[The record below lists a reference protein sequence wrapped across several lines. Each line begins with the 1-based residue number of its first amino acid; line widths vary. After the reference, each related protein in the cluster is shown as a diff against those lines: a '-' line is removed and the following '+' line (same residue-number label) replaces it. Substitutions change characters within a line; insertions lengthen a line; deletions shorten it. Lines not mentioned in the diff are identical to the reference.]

1 MIQNFSPDELKKL
14 PFMNASLPIEERV
27 EDLLQRLTFEEKV
40 LLSAGGG
47 YNSPPPIPRLGI
59 PRFSMTDG
67 PHGVSPGAAKEAGI
81 PSFSATLDG
90 AASVGDG
97 TSTYFPTGIQLA
109 STWNPDLLFQF
120 GQALGEEIRAVGR
133 VVDLGPSI
141 NICRS
146 PLNGRTFEYYSE
158 DPFLAGKIAAAAVR
172 GLQSKRVAPC
182 VKHFAANN
190 QETKRFKVNVSVGRR
205 ALEEIYFPAFR
216 RCVEEANAWGVMS
229 SYNKINGV
237 YVSENK
243 EVLRNA
249 LMDRWGF
256 RGIVV
261 SDWGATKRVTGPKTL
276 IEAGLSIEMA
286 GREQYTL
293 EAMQAMKASGEFP
306 QKYFEDNVRRILR
319 VMMLVGQFDDPASL
333 PKGCIN
339 TKEHQQLARKLAEEG
354 MVLLKNEKN
363 LLPLDITKVK
373 KVAILGK
380 HADIKFGRR
389 KLGGGSSAVYP
400 PYEITVRQGIENKV
414 KGKAEI
420 VGDPAVADVAVV
432 CVGLEHS
439 HDFKGGDHEG
449 SDKLRYGLGIFL
461 PKLVKKTLAANPNT
475 IVVFLGGSPT
485 GMEKFV
491 DKVPAVL
498 NAWYGGM
505 ELGSVVADILFGDVN
520 PSGKL
525 PVSWPKRKK
534 DIPTALSFLQ
544 TFIGVK
550 EVIYNEGVFVGYRY
564 YDTQNVEPRFCFG
577 HGLSYT
583 TFSYS
588 NLKLSSETISGNQNL
603 TISFDLTNTGLRS
616 GAEIIQLYLR
626 DVEAAVPR
634 PLKELKGFQKIYIEA
649 EEKKAVT
656 LELSKQDLSY
666 FDEKSNTWVAEDG
679 DFEVLLGSSSKDLR
693 LKGTFHYKN

>member
-1 MIQNFSPDELKKL
+1 M
-14 PFMNASLPIEERV
+14 
-27 EDLLQRLTFEEKV
+27 
-40 LLSAGGG
+40 
-47 YNSPPPIPRLGI
+47 
-59 PRFSMTDG
+59 
-67 PHGVSPGAAKEAGI
+67 
-81 PSFSATLDG
+81 
-90 AASVGDG
+90 
-97 TSTYFPTGIQLA
+97 A
-109 STWNPDLLFQF
+109 STWNPELLFQF

-133 VVDLGPSI
+133 VMDLGPAI

-146 PLNGRTFEYYSE
+146 PMNGRTFEYYSE

-172 GLQSKRVAPC
+172 GLQNKRIAPC

-190 QETKRFKVNVSVGRR
+190 QETKRFIVSVNVSRR

-216 RCVEEANAWGVMS
+216 MCVEEADAWGFMS

-243 EVLRNA
+243 AVMRDT
-249 LMDRWGF
+249 LMDKWGF
-256 RGIVV
+256 KGIVV
-261 SDWGATKRVTGPKTL
+261 SDWGASKRVTGPKAL

-286 GREQYTL
+286 GREQFTL
-293 EAMQAMKASGEFP
+293 EAMQALKASGEFP
-306 QKYFEDNVRRILR
+306 EKYFEDNVRRILR
-319 VMMLVGQFDDPASL
+319 VMMLVGQFEDPANL
-333 PKGCIN
+333 PQGCIN
-339 TKEHQQLARKLAEEG
+339 TTEHQQLARKLAEEG

-363 LLPLDITKVK
+363 LLPLDLTKIK
-373 KVAILGK
+373 KVAVLGK
-380 HADIKFGRR
+380 HADLKFGRR
-389 KLGGGSSAVYP
+389 KLGGGSSTVFP
-400 PYEITVRQGIENKV
+400 PYEITVRQGIENKL
-414 KGKAEI
+414 KGKAEL
-420 VGDPAVADVAVV
+420 VSDPAAADVAVV

-475 IVVFLGGSPT
+475 IVVFVGGSPS

-491 DKVPAVL
+491 DKVPAIL

-505 ELGSVVADILFGDVN
+505 EIGNVVADILFGDVN

-550 EVIYNEGVFVGYRY
+550 EVNYDEGVFVGYRY
-564 YDTQNVEPRFCFG
+564 YDTQNVDPRFCFG

-583 TFSYS
+583 SFGYT
-588 NLKLSSETISGNQNL
+588 NLKLSSETLSSTQKL
-603 TISFDLTNTGLRS
+603 TISFDLTNTGFRS
-616 GAEIIQLYLR
+616 GAEIIQLYVR

-634 PLKELKGFQKIYIEA
+634 PLKELKGFQKLNLEVG
-649 EEKKAVT
+649 EKKTVSFA
-656 LELSKQDLSY
+656 LSKNDLAY
-666 FDEKSNTWVAEDG
+666 FDEKSNTWVADDG
-679 DFEVLLGSSSKDLR
+679 EFEVLLGSSSKDIRLR
-693 LKGTFHYKN
+693 GTIHYKN

>member
-1 MIQNFSPDELKKL
+1 MNSDL
-14 PFMNASLPIEERV
+14 PLEERV
-27 EDLLQRLTFEEKV
+27 EDLLGRLTFEEKV

-47 YNSPPPIPRLGI
+47 YSSPPPIPRLGI
-59 PRFSMTDG
+59 PRFGMTDG
-67 PHGVSPGAAKEAGI
+67 PAGVSPGAAKEAGI

-90 AASVGDG
+90 AVQVGDG

-109 STWNPDLLFQF
+109 STWNPELLFQF

-133 VVDLGPSI
+133 VMDLGPAI

-146 PLNGRTFEYYSE
+146 PMNGRTFEYYSE
-158 DPFLAGKIAAAAVR
+158 DPFLAGKLAVAAVR
-172 GLQSKRVAPC
+172 GLQNKRVAPC
-182 VKHFAANN
+182 VKHYAVNN
-190 QETKRFKVNVSVGRR
+190 QETRRFTVSANVSRR

-216 RCVEEANAWGVMS
+216 MCVQDADAWGFMS
-229 SYNKINGV
+229 SYNKINHV

-243 EVLRNA
+243 AVMRDI
-249 LMDRWGF
+249 LMDQWGF
-256 RGIVV
+256 KGIVV
-261 SDWGATKRVTGPKTL
+261 SDWGASKRVTGPKAL

-293 EAMQAMKASGEFP
+293 ENMQTLKTSGQFP
-306 QKYFEDNVRRILR
+306 EKHFEDNIRRILR
-319 VMMLVGQFDDPASL
+319 VMMLVGQFDNPASL
-333 PKGCIN
+333 PEGSIN

-363 LLPLDITKVK
+363 LLPLDIAKIK

-380 HADIKFGRR
+380 HADLKFGRR
-389 KLGGGSSAVYP
+389 KLGGGSSAVFP
-400 PYEITVRQGIENKV
+400 PYEITVRRGIEAKL

-420 VGDPAVADVAVV
+420 IADPKAADVAVV

-461 PKLVKKTLAANPNT
+461 PRLVKKTLAVNPNT
-475 IVVFLGGSPT
+475 IVMFIGGSPS

-491 DKVPAVL
+491 DKVPVVL

-505 ELGSVVADILFGDVN
+505 EIGNVVADILFGDVN

-534 DIPTALSFLQ
+534 DIPTALSFFQ
-544 TFIGVK
+544 TVIGVK
-550 EVIYNEGVFVGYRY
+550 EVNYDEGVFVGYRY
-564 YDTQNVEPRFCFG
+564 YDKENVPLRFCFG

-583 TFSYS
+583 SFAYS
-588 NLKLSSETISGNQNL
+588 DLKLSSDTISGTRKL
-603 TISFDLTNTGLRS
+603 TVTFNLTNTGQRS
-616 GAEIIQLYLR
+616 GAEIIQLYLH
-626 DVEAAVPR
+626 DVEAPVPR
-634 PLKELKGFQKIYIEA
+634 PPKELKGFQKIYLAVGET
-649 EEKKAVT
+649 KAVNF
-656 LELSKQDLSY
+656 EISKQDLAY
-666 FDEKSNTWVAEDG
+666 FDEKSNTWVAGDG
-679 DFEVLLGSSSKDLR
+679 NFEVLIGSSSRNIL